1 MFLHGGLEV
10 GISIHALHE
19 ESECPFHPAR
29 TVLLRISIHAL
40 HEESDKTR
48 GVFGRFFIFQS
59 TLSMR
64 RASHERYA
72 RHEHCISIHALHE
85 ESDASAS
92 GQSPH
97 VHISIHALHEE
108 SDKTRG
114 VFGRFFIF
122 QSTLSMRRASHERYA
137 RHEHCIS
144 IHALHEESDSYGIN
158 GWRFPVFQSTLSMRR
173 AIGCHTH
180 FLTKNI
186 ISIHAL
192 HEESEPE
199 LDAFDRDMQFQSTL
213 SMRRATIYLKR

>member
-1 MFLHGGLEV
+1 MRRAIGCHTHFLTKNIISIHALHEESDHPPTCRLSRNQFQSTLSMRRAKSNLIERILQNL
-10 GISIHALHE
+10 ISIHALHE

-29 TVLLRISIHAL
+29 TVLLR
-40 HEESDKTR
+40 
-48 GVFGRFFIFQS
+48 
-59 TLSMR
+59 
-64 RASHERYA
+64 
-72 RHEHCISIHALHE
+72 
-85 ESDASAS
+85 
-92 GQSPH
+92 
-97 VHISIHALHEE
+97 ISIHALHEE

-213 SMRRATIYLKR
+213 SMRRATTRRHVVYHAINFNPRSP